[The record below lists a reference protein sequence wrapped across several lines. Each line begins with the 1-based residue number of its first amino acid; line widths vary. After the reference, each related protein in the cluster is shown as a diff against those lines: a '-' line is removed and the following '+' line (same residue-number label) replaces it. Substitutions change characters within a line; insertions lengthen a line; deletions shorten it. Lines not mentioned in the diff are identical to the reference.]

1 MLIGGAKIKYFH
13 INKYQTLY
21 VSIKITIFIL
31 ISILRN
37 CRGADVTQRKI
48 SFNRHINFFI
58 AKKKKK
64 NVYTICF
71 PFLLL
76 FRFLTYTNVFRL
88 TVVE

>member
-64 NVYTICF
+64 TYTQF
-71 PFLLL
+71 VSPFYYYFVFLLIQT
-76 FRFLTYTNVFRL
+76 FFA
-88 TVVE
+88 